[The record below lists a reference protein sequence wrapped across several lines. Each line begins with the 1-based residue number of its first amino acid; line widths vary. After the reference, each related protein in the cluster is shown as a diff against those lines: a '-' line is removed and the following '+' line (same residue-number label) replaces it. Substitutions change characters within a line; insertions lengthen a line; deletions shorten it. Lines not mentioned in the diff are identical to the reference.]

1 MKGIFF
7 LVLERGALYED
18 LIATYKSV
26 IIANLLFNFLWSH
39 FLSQDFVI
47 TNIK

>member
-7 LVLERGALYED
+7 LVLERGALYEG

-26 IIANLLFNFLWSH
+26 IIANLLLNF
-39 FLSQDFVI
+39 FVVTFFI
-47 TNIK
+47 ASFCDHKY

>member
-7 LVLERGALYED
+7 LVLERGALYEG

-26 IIANLLFNFLWSH
+26 IIANLLINY
-39 FLSQDFVI
+39 FVI
-47 TNIK
+47 TFFIARFSDHKS